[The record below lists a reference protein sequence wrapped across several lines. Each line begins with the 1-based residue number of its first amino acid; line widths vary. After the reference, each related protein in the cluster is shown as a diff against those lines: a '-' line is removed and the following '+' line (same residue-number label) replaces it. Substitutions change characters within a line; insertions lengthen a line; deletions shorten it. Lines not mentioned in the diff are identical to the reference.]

1 MLHALENIVGIFG
14 CFLLIKKLT
23 QELLQH
29 LIMVDMKLIQP
40 SEWLAG
46 NYSMKEL
53 CLGVL
58 GVFCPII
65 FMELM
70 DL

>member
-29 LIMVDMKLIQP
+29 LLKALNGRHEADSTK
-40 SEWLAG
+40 
-46 NYSMKEL
+46 
-53 CLGVL
+53 
-58 GVFCPII
+58 
-65 FMELM
+65 
-70 DL
+70 